1 MGNQCRSIPLP
12 LTQGA
17 ETYLLCQQGIGRRRN
32 QIFKNGANSLSPSKR
47 CPKAPPYFQAHPV
60 IVLTDQ
66 PLRNI
71 LHKPDLTGRM
81 LQWAIELSEF
91 GIEFQPN
98 CSGVGLLLQSPTG
111 EHLEQAIRLGF
122 SASNNEA
129 EYEAILSGLDL
140 ALALSVSKLRIFS
153 DSQLVVKHV
162 QEEYEAKDAR
172 MARYLAKVRNT
183 LQQFTEWTIEKI
195 KRADNRRADA
205 LAGIAAS
212 LPIKEAILL
221 PIHVQ
226 TNPLSQKFQPAIPLR
241 HPKRTTKNGCMT
253 SQNISGQELYP
264 EISNR
269 HTKSGC
275 KLPVLP

>member
-1 MGNQCRSIPLP
+1 M
-12 LTQGA
+12 
-17 ETYLLCQQGIGRRRN
+17 
-32 QIFKNGANSLSPSKR
+32 
-47 CPKAPPYFQAHPV
+47 

-91 GIEFQPN
+91 GIEFQPRLSMKGQVMADFVLEYSRKPGQHEESSKKEWWTLRVDGASRSSG
-98 CSGVGLLLQSPTG
+98 SGVGLLLQSPTG

-140 ALALSVSKLRIFS
+140 ALALSVSKLRIYS

-183 LQQFTEWTIEKI
+183 LQQFTEWIIEKI
-195 KRADNRRADA
+195 KRADNRGADA
-205 LAGIAAS
+205 LTGIATS

-226 TNPLSQKFQPAIPLR
+226 LNPSVA
-241 HPKRTTKNGCMT
+241 
-253 SQNISGQELYP
+253 
-264 EISNR
+264 EISTCKTIEANQANDQEWTYDI
-269 HTKSGC
+269 TKYIRTGT
-275 KLPVLP
+275 LPGNLKQAHKVRVQAARFTLIKGHLYKRSFT